1 MTKEKSAIFVAA
13 PAILMLSAL
22 VLCTGIGIAE
32 SPTEI
37 QESND
42 SAPEYMGDIEELA
55 ASAKDLKKLVKQME
69 GPSHEIPGDVGAKVH
84 TQFHRCEGFAVAIY
98 DNVDELEKLVAD
110 PEKNEEMMREMVV
123 ETLYGQAN
131 TEWGEFSVAISGMSE
146 LIEQALEADPEDE
159 NALKV
164 QAVLDEITDA
174 QDAIIE
180 EISELAAKIQEP
192 IVWEY
197 SCMGCLNPHRLAN
210 GNTLINEAFNDRV
223 IEISPEGEIVWEYA
237 EVIYPTDSVR
247 LDNGNTLIADKGNK
261 RVIVVTPEKE
271 IVWEYLGNGQ
281 ELTAIYGVRALDNG
295 NVLIA
300 DQGNMDDPE
309 SIARIIE
316 VTQDKEVVWEYSG
329 PAMEFVCPSLG
340 GRLENGNTLIAD
352 NAGLMNGEQVY
363 VGEITP
369 DKGIAWK
376 YSEGL
381 TCVYTLQRLANGN
394 TLICAQCDSRVIE
407 VTSEGEIVWAYGA
420 IDTPGGVQRLDNGNT
435 LIGVFG
441 ENRVIE
447 VEAA

>member
-1 MTKEKSAIFVAA
+1 MTKAKSAIFVAA
-13 PAILMLSAL
+13 PAILMLSVL

-37 QESND
+37 QEQTVFT
-42 SAPEYMGDIEELA
+42 PEYLEDIDGLA
-55 ASAKDLKKLVKQME
+55 ASAKDLKKIVNRMSKPAHQV
-69 GPSHEIPGDVGAKVH
+69 PGDVGAGIH
-84 TQFHRCEGFAVAIY
+84 TQFHRCEGFAVAIS
-98 DNVDELEKLVAD
+98 DSVDELEELAAD
-110 PEKNEEMMREMVV
+110 PEKNEEKIRELVV
-123 ETLYGQAN
+123 EELYGQVN
-131 TEWGEFSVAISGMSE
+131 IQWGEFPAAIGGMSE
-146 LIEQALEADPEDE
+146 LIEQALGVDPEDE

-164 QAVLDEITDA
+164 QEFLWEIEDVQFEIDE
-174 QDAIIE
+174 QVK
-180 EISELAAKIQEP
+180 ELAAKIQEP

-223 IEISPEGEIVWEYA
+223 IEVSPDGEIVWEYA
-237 EVIYPTDSVR
+237 EVVYPTDSVR

-261 RVIVVTPEKE
+261 RVTVVTPDKE
-271 IVWEYLGNGQ
+271 IVWEYSGNGQ

-309 SIARIIE
+309 AIARIIE

-340 GRLENGNTLIAD
+340 ERLENGNTLIAD
-352 NAGLMNGEQVY
+352 NAGLMNGEPVY

-369 DKGIAWK
+369 DKEIAWE

-381 TCVYTLQRLANGN
+381 TCVYTLQRLDNGN

-407 VTSEGEIVWAYGA
+407 VTHDGKIVWAYGA

-447 VEAA
+447 VASA